1 MYQRILVPLDGSTRA
16 EAILPHVEELVRSF
30 DATII
35 LATVVEAI
43 AMPTAGALMTEP
55 GDAVWAWEEARAFQA
70 AQSVSSGGQQAEE
83 YLAGVQRHLL
93 DKGLRADKHVV
104 FGGPVAKTIMQ
115 LADTENADL
124 IALASHGHTG
134 LAQVFYGSV
143 AASILHRVDRPLL
156 IVRSR

>member
-16 EAILPHVEELVRSF
+16 EAILPHVEELARRF

-43 AMPTAGALMTEP
+43 AMPTAGALMAEP
-55 GDAVWAWEEARAFQA
+55 GDAVWAWEEARAFRA

-83 YLAGVQRHLL
+83 YLAGVQRRLL